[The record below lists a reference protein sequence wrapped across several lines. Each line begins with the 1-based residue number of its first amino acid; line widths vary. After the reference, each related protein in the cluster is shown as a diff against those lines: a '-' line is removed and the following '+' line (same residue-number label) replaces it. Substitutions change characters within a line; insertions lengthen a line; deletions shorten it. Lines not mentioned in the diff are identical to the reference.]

1 MLVIKLKSCARCAG
15 FELDLQTK
23 NSRSQIFFSD
33 SYRPKVELKRD
44 IAISL
49 GGTWLLE
56 IFGLKI
62 TLVCSAILHG

>member
-1 MLVIKLKSCARCAG
+1 MRDVLGLSSTCEKKIASPK
-15 FELDLQTK
+15 
-23 NSRSQIFFSD
+23 FFFND

-49 GGTWLLE
+49 GGTWPLE

-62 TLVCSAILHG
+62 TIVCSAILHG